1 MRKLSLILFI
11 APYLSIA
18 QSSVKVNFNSVY
30 VGQNISFDFDY
41 QINRYLFSIGAVYY
55 PGIDKK
61 TIPFNSFYR
70 NRGAPANTI
79 QHFGFQ
85 YNIGYRL
92 YRNSHFDL
100 YGVYRGSLASMNT
113 YIKLFQIYTPI
124 VPEPQM
130 IEDYAVTIQDHEFG
144 PVFSFDNTFGLLFR
158 GKITKSLFFN
168 LQGGVGFTYLK
179 NTDETVI
186 TPSNSGSSQICYTFS
201 IGLGYSFENFKN

>member
-158 GKITKSLFFN
+158 GKITKSLF
-168 LQGGVGFTYLK
+168 L
-179 NTDETVI
+179 I
-186 TPSNSGSSQICYTFS
+186 
-201 IGLGYSFENFKN
+201 FKEELVLLI